1 MEIFDMEPWI
11 LIARI
16 FDRIINNMEKNNI
29 NHTLNTDEPIITMHE
44 YLKELCSHSICS
56 DSCFI
61 IAFIYIDN
69 ILKTNPQFKLTLAS
83 IHKIVLGAI
92 NLASKYYDDEHFGN
106 YVYSKIGNISLSE
119 FNNIE
124 QVLLALMDYE
134 VYIDKKIYFEYY
146 NELRFQYLKIVEE
159 DKENAKNQDKANG
172 ECINTLKTIQS
183 VESMTSI
190 KTLSSNI

>member
-1 MEIFDMEPWI
+1 MEPWI

-16 FDRIINNMEKNNI
+16 FDRIIDNMKEKNI
-29 NHTLNTDEPIITMHE
+29 NHTLNADGSLNNESIITMYA
-44 YLKELCSHSICS
+44 YLKEFRSYSICS

-61 IAFIYIDN
+61 IAFIYIDI

-159 DKENAKNQDKANG
+159 DKENAKDRK
-172 ECINTLKTIQS
+172 S
-183 VESMTSI
+183 VV
-190 KTLSSNI
+190 